1 MAIPQHCLTI
11 RPKRRTIVRT
21 QQAESLI
28 TIHNLEHPRSVTRC
42 ANAFLTLA
50 GAAAV
55 GVLALRATSPAANAD
70 TTPSTSSCT
79 HC

>member
-1 MAIPQHCLTI
+1 
-11 RPKRRTIVRT
+11 VRT

-42 ANAFLTLA
+42 AKAFLTLA
-50 GAAAV
+50 GATAV
-55 GVLALRATSPAANAD
+55 GVLALTATSPAANAD
-70 TTPSTSSCT
+70 TTPSTSSCI